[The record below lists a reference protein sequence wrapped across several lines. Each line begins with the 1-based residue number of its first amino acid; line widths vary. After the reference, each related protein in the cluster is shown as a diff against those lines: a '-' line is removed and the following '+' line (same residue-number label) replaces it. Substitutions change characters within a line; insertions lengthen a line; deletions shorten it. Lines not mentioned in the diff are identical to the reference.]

1 MRAPERTKGWNCVQ
15 FSGARFGYAYVA
27 KIKTK
32 NKTKRAQIGQAGHVF
47 RVMITCKKTSVLAGM
62 VEGARE
68 DKGLELCAI

>member
-1 MRAPERTKGWNCVQ
+1 MGLIVTGGR
-15 FSGARFGYAYVA
+15 
-27 KIKTK
+27 K

>member
-1 MRAPERTKGWNCVQ
+1 MRAPERAKRGNGVE

-68 DKGLELCAI
+68 DKGRELCGM